1 VNAEESKTLSEEE
14 CAALLAVCDDLL
26 ARGEDPALPAADH
39 LAPEEIGRLLRG
51 VACLRRL
58 ERLWPRHPARPA
70 PPACCP
76 LCGSEFREPFSPTAG
91 GSAAIPGYEILE
103 ELGRGGMGVVYKA
116 RQVGLNRLVALKR
129 IQAGAEG
136 RPETLA
142 RFRVEAE
149 AAGRMQH
156 PHIVQVYEVGDSGG
170 RPFFSL
176 ELVEGGSLAQKLAG
190 RPQPAGEAARLVET
204 LARAVHHAHQHGI
217 VHRDLKPAN
226 VLLAPDGTP
235 KISDFGL
242 AKRLEDDNSQTAT
255 GTVLGTPA
263 YMSPEQARGQGRA
276 VGPATDVY
284 ALGTILYEMLAGR
297 PPFQGESAVD
307 VLRQVLHDEPLP
319 PHRYRA
325 GLPRDLEIVCLKC
338 LDKEPARRY
347 ATALDLADDLH
358 RFLQGEPFR
367 ARPAG
372 SLERLWRW
380 SRRNPV
386 LAALVG
392 VVQLL
397 LATLAVGAA
406 LTAWHFARERDWAVA
421 EERSTQLANERL
433 RDSYL
438 AQARAERTGGEV
450 GRRFTALDLLGK
462 AAVLRPSL
470 ELRNEAI
477 ACLALPD
484 LRPIRPWPAEGEAWN
499 GFDAALQ
506 RCARVDSQGNFTLFR
521 IDEGGEALRLPGPGQ
536 PGWVSQF
543 SPDGRFFAA
552 RHHPPNGD
560 ASHFRLWDL
569 GDRASIDR
577 GPRSLQGRCWD
588 FSPDGR
594 LLAADLD
601 DGRIVLYRLPSGA
614 LDKELARAP
623 AAKTLAFHP
632 GGGKLAVSCWEG
644 PDVRIC
650 TVPDGQWVKRLLHPA
665 PVRGLAWSDD
675 GRPLATA
682 CGDGKVYVW
691 DWRSSRPQMV
701 LEGHKGAAVH
711 VAFSHAG
718 DLLASAGWDSMLRL
732 WRLDTGRQ
740 LLALPGSG
748 CQPRFRGDDRLLGWV
763 DAQHQASVYDLVPA
777 EECRILAGGPG
788 DEFRTAAFRPDGRL
802 LAAAGNRGVVLWDAV
817 RGRVLAR
824 LPLAGTK
831 AVLFE
836 GNGEALLASG
846 DAGVWRWPIRG
857 ADLPVCQLAAE
868 GKVCPTADGD
878 LLIGP
883 PRSVKSG
890 MAAGYLSQSAGGR
903 VLAVNLRGGKA
914 VVLRDGRDEI
924 ALGGQA
930 NRETIASSP
939 DGRWVACSTWH
950 GEGTRIWDAGS
961 GALVQS
967 LPGGDAQVAFSPD
980 GRWLALGSQGEYRL
994 WEAGSWQPT
1003 GRRWPRRSDLPPGCL
1018 AFRCDGRLLAIAP
1031 NNCHIRLVDPDTGA
1045 ELATLTSPNSQPY
1058 AHLCFCGD
1066 GSRLAALSPP
1076 NSIHVWDLTR
1086 IRRQLAERNLH
1097 DAFPAPAATAPS
1109 LSGPGRLQVR
1119 LGPFSPWH
1127 RLDQAADLQKLLAEL
1142 TARVQKEPSNSQGYE
1157 RRGAV
1162 QARLGR
1168 IREAVEDYRKAL
1180 ALDPRSPLA
1189 CNGLAWIYVT
1199 GPGELRQ
1206 PKEALPL
1213 AERAFEQQPD
1223 NSDFLNT
1230 LGVVYYRLGRWACAT
1245 ETLQE
1250 AVAADVEGGTA
1261 FDLFFLAQCWKQRGE
1276 PARSRECYR
1285 QALAWRAAHPDLPP
1299 VLVEELDAFQ
1309 AEAEAKGKDP

>member
-1 VNAEESKTLSEEE
+1 VNAEESQTLSEEE

-26 ARGEDPALPAADH
+26 ARGEEPVLPEDGRLAA
-39 LAPEEIGRLLRG
+39 AERGRLLRDL
-51 VACLRRL
+51 ACLRRL
-58 ERLWPRHPARPA
+58 ERLWPRHPPPPA
-70 PPACCP
+70 PSPCCP
-76 LCGSEFREPFSPTAG
+76 LCGSAFREPLAPTAG
-91 GSAAIPGYEILE
+91 GSEPIPGYEILE
-103 ELGRGGMGVVYKA
+103 ELGRGGMGIVYKA
-116 RQVGLNRLVALKR
+116 RQLGLNRLVALKR
-129 IQAGAEG
+129 IRAGAEA

-142 RFRVEAE
+142 RFRIEAE

-156 PHIVQVYEVGDSGG
+156 PHIVQVYEIGDSGG
-170 RPFFSL
+170 QPFFSL

-226 VLLAPDGTP
+226 VLLTPDGTP

-242 AKRLEDDNSQTAT
+242 AKRLEDDSGQTAT
-255 GTVLGTPA
+255 GTVLGTA
-263 YMSPEQARGQGRA
+263 SYMSPEQARGQGRA

-284 ALGTILYEMLAGR
+284 ALGAILYETITGR
-297 PPFQGESAVD
+297 PPFQGASAVE
-307 VLRQVLHDEPLP
+307 VLQQVLHDEPAP
-319 PHRYRA
+319 PRRGRA
-325 GLPRDLEIVCLKC
+325 GLSRDLEIICLKC

-347 ATALDLADDLH
+347 ATALDLADDL
-358 RFLQGEPFR
+358 RRYLQGEPIR

-380 SRRNPV
+380 SRRNPA

-406 LTAWHFARERDWAVA
+406 LAAWHFARERDWAVA
-421 EERSTQLANERL
+421 EERSSQLANERL

-438 AQARAERTGGEV
+438 AQARAERSSDEV
-450 GRRFTALDLLGK
+450 GHRFAALDLLAK
-462 AAVLRPSL
+462 AADLRPSL

-484 LRPIRPWPAEGEAWN
+484 LRLVRQWPAEGEAWFC
-499 GFDAALQ
+499 FDAALQ
-506 RCARVDSQGNFTLFR
+506 RCARGDGRGNFTLFPLH
-521 IDEGGEALRLPGPGQ
+521 EGGETLRLPGPGQ
-536 PGWVSQF
+536 PGWVCQF

-560 ASHFRLWDL
+560 AADFRLWDL
-569 GDRASIDR
+569 ADRAALDR
-577 GPRSLQGRCWD
+577 GPLSLPGKCWD
-588 FSPDGR
+588 FSPDSR
-594 LLAADLD
+594 LLAAGLG

-614 LDKELARAP
+614 PCKELARGP

-632 GGGKLAVSCWEG
+632 GGVKLAVSCWEG

-650 TVPDGQWVKRLLHPA
+650 TVPDGQWVQTLPQPA

-675 GRPLATA
+675 GRRLAAA
-682 CGDGKVYVW
+682 CGDGKVYLW
-691 DWRSSRPQMV
+691 DWRFRSPQMV
-701 LEGHKGAAVH
+701 LDGHKGAAVA
-711 VAFSHAG
+711 VAFNHAG
-718 DLLASAGWDSMLRL
+718 TLLASAGWDSKLRL

-740 LLALPGSG
+740 WLSLPGIA
-748 CQPRFRGDDRLLGWV
+748 CQPRFGSDDRRLGWLPEN
-763 DAQHQASVYDLVPA
+763 DRAAVYEVVPA
-777 EECRILAGGPG
+777 EECLVLVGHSRE
-788 DEFRTAAFRPDGRL
+788 EFRSAAFRADGLL
-802 LAAAGNRGVVLWDAV
+802 LAAAGSRGVVLWDNV

-824 LPLAGTK
+824 LPLGDTRS
-831 AVLFE
+831 VLFE
-836 GNGEALLASG
+836 GNGEALLTSG
-846 DAGVWRWPIRG
+846 AAGVWRWPIAASESG
-857 ADLPVCQLAAE
+857 A
-868 GKVCPTADGD
+868 D

-883 PRSVKSG
+883 PRSVKGG
-890 MAAGYLSQSAGGR
+890 MAAGCLARSADGR
-903 VLAVNLRGGKA
+903 ILAVNLRGGKA
-914 VVLRDGRDEI
+914 VVLRDDRDEI
-924 ALGGQA
+924 ALGDQA
-930 NRETIASSP
+930 NRDSIALSP
-939 DGRWVACSTWH
+939 DGRWAACGTWH
-950 GEGTRIWDAGS
+950 GEGTKVWDAAS

-1031 NNCHIRLVDPDTGA
+1031 NNRHIRLVDPDTGA

-1230 LGVVYYRLGRWACAT
+1230 LGVVYCRLGRWACAT